1 VNRSIII
8 AVIIAIAVTAW
19 IASGQMDKFS
29 GSTGNDAEASTKT
42 DGVNALTS
50 TEDDAPEKKKKLTG
64 VRVQTFTAKPRE
76 QEVIVH
82 GKTEAFRVVELK
94 AEISGRVK
102 KVHVDDGDRVKAGD
116 PIVSF
121 DVKDNKAKLL
131 EAEALVRQREIEHK
145 AAKSLNKKGFSS
157 TTTLASAKAQLD
169 SANAKATGM
178 RIHLEDLVVT
188 APFDGYIEHRTAEVG
203 DFFKD
208 GDEITTIVDSN
219 PLLVTGQIS
228 ELQVNSIEVG
238 GKGTARLVTGEEISG
253 EITFVSNMA
262 DAATRT
268 FRIELEVPNANNKLR
283 NGVTAEISIKTK
295 SVDAHFISP
304 ALLTLDDT
312 GLLGLRAVGA
322 NDIVEFYPIKILS
335 DTPQGVW
342 VAGLPETINL
352 ITVGQDFV
360 REGDQVKPDFDTA
373 EASQ

>member
-1 VNRSIII
+1 MNRSIII

-131 EAEALVRQREIEHK
+131 EAEALVRQRQIEHK

-178 RIHLEDLVVT
+178 RIRLEDLVVT

-373 EASQ
+373 EALQ